1 MMSPLQE
8 VAILESISQTTS
20 PASEVEAKPLLA
32 SLVAA
37 NTDNIEIAISEEPV
51 SRSFKLPVWLNW
63 FVRRLISSLAGIIV
77 ISMLVFV
84 ATQALPSDPAR
95 IILGPEAP
103 EESVLKLQHQL
114 GLDKSIAEQY
124 LNWIEPALKGD
135 FGISIDS
142 NLPVTTL
149 ISIKLKNS
157 LVLLFFVLAIMVP
170 SAFTIGV
177 YLALYRD
184 TALDRSVIGS
194 LIFFKAVPSFA
205 IALGLVMLLSTT
217 VFNIFPAVS
226 LFESGRSI
234 FTQLQFMVL
243 PTLTLIL
250 STLPYLVRLVRG
262 SMIEVLE
269 SEFVTAAR
277 LRGVPERQV
286 IWHYAIPNAIIPAI
300 QAIALMASVLL
311 GGALVVEVV
320 FTYPGIGS
328 ALNAA
333 VDIRDV
339 PVIQAIVLFLA
350 SGVMVINLLADFATV
365 LLTPRLRTSN

>member
-1 MMSPLQE
+1 MMSQLQE
-8 VAILESISQTTS
+8 IGILESISDASS
-20 PASEVEAKPLLA
+20 PKAALEAKPQLA
-32 SLVAA
+32 GLKAA
-37 NTDNIEIAISEEPV
+37 NAEPV
-51 SRSFKLPVWLNW
+51 ASKKSVSNRLKLPAWLSW
-63 FVRRLISSLAGIIV
+63 FLRRLISSLAGIVV

-103 EESVLKLQHQL
+103 EESIQTLRHQL

-149 ISIKLKNS
+149 ISTKLKNS
-157 LVLLFFVLAIMVP
+157 LVLLFFVLAALIP
-170 SAFTIGV
+170 SAFFIGV
-177 YLALYRD
+177 YLALHRD
-184 TALDRSVIGS
+184 TVLDRSVIGS

-205 IALGLVMLLSTT
+205 IALALVMLLSTT

-226 LFESGRSI
+226 LFESDRSI

-250 STLPYLVRLVRG
+250 STLPYLARLVRG

-277 LRGVPERQV
+277 LRGIPERQV
-286 IWHYAIPNAIIPAI
+286 IWRYAIPNAVIPAI

-328 ALNAA
+328 ALNSA

-350 SGVMVINLLADFATV
+350 SGVMVINLFADFATV
-365 LLTPRLRTSN
+365 LLTPRLRTNH

>member
-1 MMSPLQE
+1 MMSQLQE
-8 VAILESISQTTS
+8 IAILESISQTAS

-37 NTDNIEIAISEEPV
+37 NTDNIESAISEEPV
-51 SRSFKLPVWLNW
+51 NRSFKLPVWLSW

-114 GLDKSIAEQY
+114 GLDKSIVEQY

-149 ISIKLKNS
+149 IGIKLKNS

-170 SAFTIGV
+170 SAFAIGV
-177 YLALYRD
+177 YLALHRD

-250 STLPYLVRLVRG
+250 STMPYLVRLVRG

-277 LRGVPERQV
+277 LRGVPEHQV
-286 IWHYAIPNAIIPAI
+286 IWRYAIPNAIIPAI

-328 ALNAA
+328 ALNSA

-365 LLTPRLRTSN
+365 LLTPRLRTSS